1 MPLDRSEVEHLAALA
16 RIGLTE
22 DELEQFREQISNI
35 LDQFQILE
43 EVDTTN
49 VEATGH
55 AAGSAQGSQGAG
67 VLREDEA
74 RESAPAEDILSN
86 APRRE
91 GDFFRVKVVLE
102 E

>member
-1 MPLDRSEVEHLAALA
+1 MPLDRSEVEHLASLA

-22 DELEQFREQISNI
+22 HELEQFGEQISHI

-49 VEATGH
+49 VPATGH
-55 AAGSAQGSQGAG
+55 AAGGSQGSQGAG
-67 VLREDEA
+67 VLRDDES
-74 RESAPAEDILSN
+74 RESAPAEDVLSN